1 MRFISA
7 SLTRSS
13 SFYARIS
20 GSESGSLVSS
30 SFTITT
36 HKYLGG
42 FDGDFTDGKVVF
54 TVPSQSAGGSADVK
68 ALIISASGNN
78 PRIGVGVSNPL
89 KAFDFK
95 EVSDTNRGG
104 EILIRGSRTIKGA
117 EVNDE
122 AGRINFIIDSG
133 SFSNV
138 ETSGSSAEIVAL
150 VDSVDKTGI
159 QGSLSLRVS
168 EGKTLAPQQVLK
180 IVGNPGGGGS
190 SVEVTG
196 SSEFSSNVTVK
207 ENLIIDGKIDSFI
220 TASSGISASGDIE
233 TSGDVIATNFVVSEN
248 GNLKTVGSG
257 EYVNLQTDQI
267 ALGFGSSWDILIKKG
282 EGFIFNE
289 DGGAFGGAF
298 VRDFRV
304 EGTSDEHLLFITGG
318 DNAVGIGTSTPDEKL
333 TVNGNIK
340 ALGNIIAT
348 GDIVAEQYII
358 NSTVTNVTMSFSSGS
373 TIFGDTLD
381 DTHQF
386 TGSIDVT
393 GSLTVSEE
401 IETNTIST
409 IITVIAS
416 DSATNV
422 DTFATSTYTGA
433 IYDYVLIDTTV
444 GARAG
449 QFMIAQ
455 DNGSVTF
462 TDNST
467 RHLFDGT
474 SPEISAQIN
483 GADVEVQVTNGN
495 GYTFKSFT
503 KKL

>member
-1 MRFISA
+1 M
-7 SLTRSS
+7 T
-13 SFYARIS
+13 
-20 GSESGSLVSS
+20 
-30 SFTITT
+30 
-36 HKYLGG
+36 
-42 FDGDFTDGKVVF
+42 
-54 TVPSQSAGGSADVK
+54 Q
-68 ALIISASGNN
+68 
-78 PRIGVGVSNPL
+78 
-89 KAFDFK
+89 
-95 EVSDTNRGG
+95 
-104 EILIRGSRTIKGA
+104 
-117 EVNDE
+117 
-122 AGRINFIIDSG
+122 
-133 SFSNV
+133 
-138 ETSGSSAEIVAL
+138 
-150 VDSVDKTGI
+150 
-159 QGSLSLRVS
+159 
-168 EGKTLAPQQVLK
+168 
-180 IVGNPGGGGS
+180 
-190 SVEVTG
+190 
-196 SSEFSSNVTVK
+196 
-207 ENLIIDGKIDSFI
+207 
-220 TASSGISASGDIE
+220 
-233 TSGDVIATNFVVSEN
+233 
-248 GNLKTVGSG
+248 
-257 EYVNLQTDQI
+257 
-267 ALGFGSSWDILIKKG
+267 
-282 EGFIFNE
+282 
-289 DGGAFGGAF
+289 
-298 VRDFRV
+298 
-304 EGTSDEHLLFITGG
+304 
-318 DNAVGIGTSTPDEKL
+318 
-333 TVNGNIK
+333 
-340 ALGNIIAT
+340 
-348 GDIVAEQYII
+348 
-358 NSTVTNVTMSFSSGS
+358 SFSSGS